1 MAIVDYCYY
10 SNEYMGEPI
19 AIADFPRFERRAED
33 IIAGVTQNQYI
44 KLKNRYCALGYTDKA
59 EALTD
64 VYKKAICAQ
73 IEYLKASGILSV
85 TTGSSGDS
93 YTVGKVTVNKGG
105 TGASFSNR
113 GAAILSPLAQ
123 SYLEQTG
130 LLGRVIGV
138 PVDPFAPFPWG
149 CA

>member
-1 MAIVDYCYY
+1 MALVDYCYY

-33 IIAGVTQNQYI
+33 IIAGATQNRYYNFY
-44 KLKNRYCALGYTDKA
+44 NRCCALGYTDKA
-59 EALTD
+59 EALES

-105 TGASFSNR
+105 TGAYFSNR

-130 LLGRVIGV
+130 LLTRVIGV

-149 CA
+149 VC